1 MVTINTFWASS
12 DIEAAARPGNGKLGL
27 VAGISNK
34 HGTVIKRL
42 GIDGNKFVC
51 QSGQALPCSA
61 LRGEGCAIYRWYRW
75 SQAKWWT
82 WEKENVLLF
91 LHIAADL
98 LIQILMITM
107 TLLKRRSTKTFLW
120 ILMMFQTYLKIFT
133 MIKKT
138 LHAWRAF
145 GSPDFV
151 SFFEFW
157 PPLNSYIIVGQ
168 SLVYEVLEL
177 TVFDFAENIGSRILL
192 APESPLPSSSRASLT
207 RATRPSSPAR
217 R

>member
-34 HGTVIKRL
+34 HGTAIKRL

-75 SQAKWWT
+75 SQAIWWT
-82 WEKENVLLF
+82 WEKKENVLLF

-107 TLLKRRSTKTFLW
+107 TPKEEVNRNYFVHYSD
-120 ILMMFQTYLKIFT
+120 ISDIF
-133 MIKKT
+133 K
-138 LHAWRAF
+138 
-145 GSPDFV
+145 DFV
-151 SFFEFW
+151 DNNGVSSCLKSLWKTRLCKFH
-157 PPLNSYIIVGQ
+157 LNVLTSSQ
-168 SLVYEVLEL
+168 SL
-177 TVFDFAENIGSRILL
+177 
-192 APESPLPSSSRASLT
+192 
-207 RATRPSSPAR
+207 
-217 R
+217 